1 MKDQNVQ
8 YIYVFNAILNLY
20 PLIVGLQESN
30 SGLQK
35 NNILLYYNILDR
47 GIIY

>member
-35 NNILLYYNILDR
+35 NNILL
-47 GIIY
+47 